1 MELLYE
7 VAARQSEDF
16 LAECARIPV
25 TFGERLGASFEV
37 IVV

>member
-7 VAARQSEDF
+7 VGTRQSEDF
-16 LAECARIPV
+16 LMECTRIPV

-37 IVV
+37 ITV